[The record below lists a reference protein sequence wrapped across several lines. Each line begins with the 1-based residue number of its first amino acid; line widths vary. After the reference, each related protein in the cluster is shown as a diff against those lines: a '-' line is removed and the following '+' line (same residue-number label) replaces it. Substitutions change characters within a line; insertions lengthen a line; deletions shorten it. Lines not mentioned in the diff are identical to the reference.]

1 LADEANQRKC
11 ILILMGRAEEG
22 DMKSIGVPDGFKE
35 SDASW
40 AELLIDLRTK
50 GLSIDPRLE
59 VGDGALGFLGL

>member
-1 LADEANQRKC
+1 
-11 ILILMGRAEEG
+11 MGRAEEG